1 VASLKLQT
9 GAVEEAVAML
19 EQIVAETPDAVDAH
33 VQLATAY
40 NRLKRKD
47 DADRERAI
55 VDRLN
60 QAIQERQTAS
70 QGNAAGN
77 PPAPSQP
84 PPPEAPHR

>member
-1 VASLKLQT
+1 M
-9 GAVEEAVAML
+9 GAIEQAAALL
-19 EQIVAETPDAVDAH
+19 EQIVTEAPDAIDAH

-60 QAIQERQTAS
+60 REIQEKQSAVQS
-70 QGNAAGN
+70 GSAEV
-77 PPAPSQP
+77 PP
-84 PPPEAPHR
+84 R

>member
-1 VASLKLQT
+1 
-9 GAVEEAVAML
+9 ML
-19 EQIVAETPDAVDAH
+19 EQIVAEAPDAVDAH

-60 QAIQERQTAS
+60 REIQEKQSAVNENPV
-70 QGNAAGN
+70 GNTMPTPAT
-77 PPAPSQP
+77 PPS
-84 PPPEAPHR
+84 PPERSPQ